1 MKLTKITLKNI
12 RSYKQQEILFPS
24 GSILL
29 SGDVGSGKT
38 TILLAIEYAL
48 FGLQPGQRGSALLA
62 SAENE
67 GSIELELEINGSQVI
82 IERTLKRGTKGV
94 TQESATLS
102 VNGSREELSV
112 TELKS
117 RVLALLNYPEE
128 FVKKTNILYRY
139 TVYAPQEEM
148 KQIILESEESRLNV
162 LRHIFGIEK
171 YKKIKENLVLVGVH
185 LREQSRI
192 IQSEIKDIEHYKL
205 KIEEHASILNATRLK
220 IETADRSV
228 YDSKNKR
235 RKIEEEL
242 KALEEKVA
250 EKRNF
255 EKEIEKAN
263 LARVNKASNLADYDR
278 ELVQLEN
285 TLKIKEEF
293 SQTSYD
299 STIASIQKNKAELN
313 LLQAELLEITSR
325 AKSLQMKK
333 QDDIEKRSRIFSIDI
348 CPTCLQSVSE
358 GHKHN
363 ILNETETETSKLTK
377 EIEIIASRMQELR
390 KTEDS
395 IKKELDASEKQR
407 SSMEILRIRTEEVKK
422 AGARH
427 KELLAIKESVK
438 KDILSLESHLSVLK
452 KSVFEFSKFDNQF
465 RLKSEELK
473 ESFRAE
479 KNAEIALAE
488 IRKEQEFLLKEK
500 DRMYSELSGKEKSR
514 ARLAVVLELEKWLSE
529 DFASFVSLV
538 ERNILMKVREEFSRL
553 FNKWFSMLTTDSFYV
568 QLDENFTPIIL
579 QRDFELSYE
588 FLSGGER
595 TAVALA
601 YRLALNQII
610 NSLHSRINTQD
621 LIILDEPTD
630 GFSDAQLDK
639 VRDILKEINVTQLL
653 IVSHEQ
659 KIEGFVDNIIRIK
672 KENGYS
678 FKE

>member
-205 KIEEHASILNATRLK
+205 KIEEHAFILNATRLK

-422 AGARH
+422 ADARH

>member
-422 AGARH
+422 ADARH

>member
-422 AGARH
+422 ADARH

-610 NSLHSRINTQD
+610 NSLHR
-621 LIILDEPTD
+621 E
-630 GFSDAQLDK
+630 
-639 VRDILKEINVTQLL
+639 
-653 IVSHEQ
+653 
-659 KIEGFVDNIIRIK
+659 
-672 KENGYS
+672 
-678 FKE
+678 